1 MLRDSSGLSAQQ
13 LARLFGVS
21 RRSINHWLSG
31 KPMADEH
38 ATRLGRLETAIAQ
51 LPAGTGI
58 ERRRALLAG
67 DGRPSLY
74 QKLCAEVRSPDPLQG
89 VGLTVEEQVQ

>member
-1 MLRDSSGLSAQQ
+1 
-13 LARLFGVS
+13 
-21 RRSINHWLSG
+21 
-31 KPMADEH
+31 MADEH
-38 ATRLGRLETAIAQ
+38 ATRLGRLETAVAQ

-67 DGRPSLY
+67 DGGPSLY

-89 VGLTVEEQVQ
+89 VGLTVDEQVR

>member
-1 MLRDSSGLSAQQ
+1 MGS
-13 LARLFGVS
+13 
-21 RRSINHWLSG
+21 SG
-31 KPMADEH
+31 KPMVDEH
-38 ATRLGRLETAIAQ
+38 AARLGRLETAVAQ

-74 QKLCAEVRSPDPLQG
+74 QKLCAEVRPEPLQG
-89 VGLTVEEQVQ
+89 IGLTVEEQVR

>member
-1 MLRDSSGLSAQQ
+1 MLFDL
-13 LARLFGVS
+13 
-21 RRSINHWLSG
+21 SINHWLSG

-51 LPAGTGI
+51 LPEGAGI

-67 DGRPSLY
+67 DGGPSLY
-74 QKLCAEVRSPDPLQG
+74 QKLCAEVRPEPLQG
-89 VGLTVEEQVQ
+89 IGLTVEEQVR